1 MDKVIVKINEHFLD
15 VILGKFYKRVPATW
29 SEPEE
34 PAHYDI
40 DDVVLISNPGLDYDQ
55 IEKMLGIDDLWN
67 EINYILLD
75 DREKNLN
82 EY

>member
-15 VILGKFYKRVPATW
+15 VTLGKFYKRVPATW

-40 DDVVLISNPGLDYDQ
+40 EDVQLISNPGLDYDQ
-55 IEKMLGIDDLWN
+55 IEKMLGIDDLW
-67 EINYILLD
+67 EQINYVLLD
-75 DREKNLN
+75 EREKLLN

>member
-1 MDKVIVKINEHFLD
+1 MDKVIVKINNHFLD
-15 VILGKFYKRVPATW
+15 VTLGDFYKRVPATW

-40 DDVVLISNPGLDYDQ
+40 EDVQLISDTSLDYDQ
-55 IEKMLGIDDLWN
+55 IEKAVGVNDLW
-67 EINYILLD
+67 EQINYILLD

>member
-1 MDKVIVKINEHFLD
+1 MNKVIVKINNHFLD
-15 VILGKFYKRVPATW
+15 VTLGNFYKRVPTTW

-40 DDVVLISNPGLDYDQ
+40 EDVQLISDTSLDYDQ
-55 IEKMLGIDDLWN
+55 IEKAVGVDDLW
-67 EINYILLD
+67 EQINYILLD